1 MGQGSASEASWPP
14 AMAMTVPRPAT
25 PAARARPRPGTRNS
39 ARASAAPVPAADAS
53 QELPGL
59 LARMANGDEPALADF
74 YERTVAKAYGLAVR
88 IVGVAA
94 QAEEVVADTYH
105 QAWREARRYDAA
117 RGAPMAWLLMMCRS
131 RALDALRARDPAM
144 LHEDPASLVEEALQP
159 RGGDPVDLLAA
170 CEERATLHGALAQ
183 LSPPQRQMVALAF
196 FRGMTH
202 EEIAAHAALPLGTVK
217 SQIRRAL
224 DVLRRALA
232 PGAGEAR

>member
-1 MGQGSASEASWPP
+1 MGQGSASEAGWSP
-14 AMAMTVPRPAT
+14 AMAMTVPHPAT

-39 ARASAAPVPAADAS
+39 ARASAAPVPAADAW

-74 YERTVAKAYGLAVR
+74 YERTVAKTYGLAVR

-131 RALDALRARDPAM
+131 RALDALRGRDPAM